1 MENANITNV
10 VLDKKF
16 DSYNANLNNFTAP
29 QELTVTITLNEYRG
43 LVSANATA
51 QADIKKA
58 NDDKFE
64 RNCEN
69 DRLKKEVAALKAKIY
84 EMQIALDKCNPKPID
99 NPAERGEF

>member
-1 MENANITNV
+1 MENTNITNV

-29 QELTVTITLNEYRG
+29 QELTVTITLNEYRN

-51 QADIKKA
+51 QADINKA
-58 NDDKFE
+58 NADKYE
-64 RNCEN
+64 RTCEN
-69 DRLKKEVAALKAKIY
+69 ERLNKEVAALKAKIY
-84 EMQIALDKCNPKPID
+84 ELQIALDKCNPKPID

>member
-1 MENANITNV
+1 MENTTTMNT
-10 VLDKKF
+10 VLEEKMDAYSK
-16 DSYNANLNNFTAP
+16 NLDNFTAP
-29 QELTVTITLNEYRG
+29 QELTVTITLNEYRN

-69 DRLKKEVAALKAKIY
+69 GRLNKEVAALKAKIY
-84 EMQIALDKCNPKPID
+84 ELQIALDKCNPKPID